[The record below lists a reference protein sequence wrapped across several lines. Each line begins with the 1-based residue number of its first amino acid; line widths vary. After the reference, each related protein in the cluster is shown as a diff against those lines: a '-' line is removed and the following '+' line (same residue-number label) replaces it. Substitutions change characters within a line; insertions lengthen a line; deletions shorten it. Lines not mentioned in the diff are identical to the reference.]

1 MTENR
6 RPTVAEL
13 QSFPST
19 TLMDRLRAHVE
30 LLRARS
36 ASELEIGTESRVW
49 EIAANSLEDILDAA
63 PGEGPVPA
71 PTGGMT
77 VRLVDPKTGD
87 LMTEGEVASIED
99 AKHQLLAL
107 TDHWLYMSRFTPEID
122 VVQQAFW
129 LGTLFWKITD
139 ATGNVLEQG
148 TIADIPRED
157 HEYSAEELDRR

>member
-19 TLMDRLRAHVE
+19 TLMDRLRALVE
-30 LLRARS
+30 ILRAKS
-36 ASELEIGTESRVW
+36 KSDLGADSCF
-49 EIAANSLEDILDAA
+49 AADSLEDIIDAA

-77 VRLVDPKTGD
+77 VHLTDPKTGD

-139 ATGNVLEQG
+139 ATGKVLEQG

-157 HEYSAEELDRR
+157 HEYSPEELDRR

>member
-1 MTENR
+1 MSNDQNQIFMR
-6 RPTVAEL
+6 
-13 QSFPST
+13 
-19 TLMDRLRAHVE
+19 RLRELVE
-30 LLRARS
+30 SLRARS
-36 ASELEIGTESRVW
+36 KSDLGADSCF
-49 EIAANSLEDILDAA
+49 AADSLEDILDAA

-71 PTGGMT
+71 PTGGLT

-87 LMTEGEVASIED
+87 LMTESDDGEIVSIYD

>member
-1 MTENR
+1 VNENR

-19 TLMDRLRAHVE
+19 TLMDRLRGLVE

-36 ASELEIGTESRVW
+36 AGSGLGAESRAL
-49 EIAANSLEDILDAA
+49 EIAADSLEDILDAA
-63 PGEGPVPA
+63 PDEGPVLA

-87 LMTEGEVASIED
+87 LMIEGEVTSIED
-99 AKHQLLAL
+99 TKHQLLAL

-129 LGTLFWKITD
+129 LGTLCWKITD

-157 HEYSAEELDRR
+157 HEHSQEELDRR